1 MFTEAAH
8 DQIVSLFARWQS
20 AVVIGDDN
28 EVQAAR
34 AAMGGALSILRL
46 HYDNDELFFSLAEDP
61 LGLSRTEVLEL
72 IDVAN
77 GEEPSAIPV

>member
-1 MFTEAAH
+1 MFSEAAN
-8 DQIVSLFARWQS
+8 DQIVTLFAAWQS
-20 AVVIGDDN
+20 ALIVGDDA
-28 EVQAAR
+28 EQRAAR

-46 HYDNDELFFSLAEDP
+46 HYADDSLFFSLAEDP